1 MDDYRQPDTPET
13 ANEVEMLLD
22 QQAEQAVSS
31 EASKETSA
39 DMKAEPVN
47 LEEIVQPKEQLEEV
61 KEQPEELMENVIH
74 HALVDP
80 PGKYHMQQN

>member
-39 DMKAEPVN
+39 DMKAARRSKRAVRRTDGGSTRAARR
-47 LEEIVQPKEQLEEV
+47 IRT
-61 KEQPEELMENVIH
+61 
-74 HALVDP
+74 D
-80 PGKYHMQQN
+80 

>member
-22 QQAEQAVSS
+22 QQAEQAVPS

-47 LEEIVQPKEQLEEV
+47 LAARRSKRAARRTDGGSTRAARRIR
-61 KEQPEELMENVIH
+61 
-74 HALVDP
+74 AD
-80 PGKYHMQQN
+80 

>member
-22 QQAEQAVSS
+22 QQAEQAVSN

-39 DMKAEPVN
+39 ERNCAAQGAARRSKRAARRTDGGSTRAARR
-47 LEEIVQPKEQLEEV
+47 IRT
-61 KEQPEELMENVIH
+61 
-74 HALVDP
+74 D
-80 PGKYHMQQN
+80 

>member
-22 QQAEQAVSS
+22 QQAEQAVSN

-39 DMKAEPVN
+39 DMKA
-47 LEEIVQPKEQLEEV
+47 
-61 KEQPEELMENVIH
+61 
-74 HALVDP
+74 
-80 PGKYHMQQN
+80 

>member
-31 EASKETSA
+31 E
-39 DMKAEPVN
+39 DPRRH
-47 LEEIVQPKEQLEEV
+47 QL
-61 KEQPEELMENVIH
+61 I
-74 HALVDP
+74 
-80 PGKYHMQQN
+80 